1 MEAFKKIIIT
11 SGPAFVIP
19 LSRGMKRKEN
29 SGDTNMRRLL
39 FILLVIS
46 AVFTGISAAEIQKD
60 FRYTNVNFTPFDT
73 NGTEDISDD
82 ILLPAVLGD
91 LLPDADGNGYF
102 DVSYVVKK
110 NGKVA
115 STNPGQLYGV
125 ITINNT
131 TETTFNVTD
140 VFGTQFDIKPGKL
153 CGGVDI
159 LRIDAD
165 GYATELS
172 GTDQVVSATVDNDA
186 NTVIL
191 EIALDEP
198 LAADEELMIYC
209 KFRTALKGLF
219 PDMTTFINEVTVN
232 GETASATVE
241 FV

>member
-1 MEAFKKIIIT
+1 M
-11 SGPAFVIP
+11 
-19 LSRGMKRKEN
+19 RK
-29 SGDTNMRRLL
+29 LL

-60 FRYTNVNFTPFDT
+60 FRYTNVNFTPIDT

-91 LLPDADGNGYF
+91 LLPDADGNGLY
-102 DVSYVVKK
+102 DVSYVLKK
-110 NGKVA
+110 NGNVA

-131 TETTFNVTD
+131 TETTFTVTD
-140 VFGTQFDIKPGKL
+140 VFGTQFDVHPAKL

-159 LRIDAD
+159 IRVNAS
-165 GYATELS
+165 GYATDLS
-172 GTDQVVSATVDNDA
+172 GTDQVVSAAIDNDA
-186 NTVIL
+186 NTVDL

-198 LAADEELMIYC
+198 LDTDEELMIYI
-209 KFRTALKGLF
+209 KFQTALKGLLADTNPF
-219 PDMTTFINEVTVN
+219 VNEATVN
-232 GETASATVE
+232 GETANATVE

>member
-1 MEAFKKIIIT
+1 M
-11 SGPAFVIP
+11 
-19 LSRGMKRKEN
+19 RK
-29 SGDTNMRRLL
+29 LL
-39 FILLVIS
+39 CILLVIS
-46 AVFTGISAAEIQKD
+46 AAIIGISAAEIQKD
-60 FRYTNVNFTPFDT
+60 FRYTDVDFTPIDT

-91 LLPDADGNGYF
+91 LLPDGDGNGFF
-102 DVSYVVKK
+102 DVSYVLKK

-125 ITINNT
+125 ITVNNT
-131 TETTFNVTD
+131 TATTFTVTD
-140 VFGTQFDIKPGKL
+140 VFGAQFNIHPAKL

-159 LRIDAD
+159 IRVDAD

-186 NTVIL
+186 NTVSL

-198 LAADEELMIYC
+198 LATDEELMIYC
-209 KFRTALKGLF
+209 KFQTALKKML
-219 PDMTTFINEVTVN
+219 PDIATFVNEATVN
-232 GETASATVE
+232 GETANATVE

>member
-1 MEAFKKIIIT
+1 
-11 SGPAFVIP
+11 
-19 LSRGMKRKEN
+19 
-29 SGDTNMRRLL
+29 MRTLL

-91 LLPDADGNGYF
+91 LLPDADGNGFF
-102 DVSYVVKK
+102 DVSYVLKK
-110 NGKVA
+110 NGMVA

-125 ITINNT
+125 ITVNNT
-131 TETTFNVTD
+131 TATTFTVTD
-140 VFGTQFDIKPGKL
+140 IFGTQFNINPAKL
-153 CGGVDI
+153 CGGVDV

-172 GTDQVVSATVDNDA
+172 GTDQVVSASVDNDA
-186 NTVIL
+186 NTVTL

-209 KFRTALKGLF
+209 KFRTALKGLL
-219 PDMTTFINEVTVN
+219 PDTNTFVNEVTVN
-232 GETASATVE
+232 GETANATVE

>member
-1 MEAFKKIIIT
+1 M
-11 SGPAFVIP
+11 
-19 LSRGMKRKEN
+19 RK
-29 SGDTNMRRLL
+29 LL

-91 LLPDADGNGYF
+91 LLPDADGNGFY
-102 DVSYVVKK
+102 DVSYVLKK
-110 NGKVA
+110 NGNVA

-125 ITINNT
+125 ITVNNT
-131 TETTFNVTD
+131 TETAFTVTD
-140 VFGTQFDIKPGKL
+140 VFGAQFDVHPAKI

-159 LRIDAD
+159 IRVDAD
-165 GYATELS
+165 GYATELT
-172 GTDQVVSATVDNDA
+172 GTDQVISATIDNDA
-186 NTVIL
+186 NTIDL

-198 LAADEELMIYC
+198 LATDEELMIYV
-209 KFRTALKGLF
+209 KFQTAMKGLL
-219 PDMTTFINEVTVN
+219 PDTNTFVNEATVN

>member
-1 MEAFKKIIIT
+1 M
-11 SGPAFVIP
+11 
-19 LSRGMKRKEN
+19 RK
-29 SGDTNMRRLL
+29 LL

-60 FRYTNVNFTPFDT
+60 FRYTNVNFTPVDT

-91 LLPDADGNGYF
+91 LLPDDDANGFF
-102 DVSYVVKK
+102 DVSYVLKK
-110 NGKVA
+110 NGMVA

-131 TETTFNVTD
+131 TATEFTITD
-140 VFGTQFDIKPGKL
+140 VFGIQFDINPAKL
-153 CGGVDI
+153 CGGVDV

-186 NTVIL
+186 NTVTL

-209 KFRTALKGLF
+209 KFRTALKGLL
-219 PDMTTFINEVTVN
+219 PDTNTFVNEVTVN
-232 GETASATVE
+232 GESANATVE

>member
-1 MEAFKKIIIT
+1 
-11 SGPAFVIP
+11 
-19 LSRGMKRKEN
+19 
-29 SGDTNMRRLL
+29 MRTLL

-91 LLPDADGNGYF
+91 LLPDADGNGFF
-102 DVSYVVKK
+102 DVSYVLKK
-110 NGKVA
+110 NGMVA

-125 ITINNT
+125 ITVNNT
-131 TETTFNVTD
+131 TATTFTVTD
-140 VFGTQFDIKPGKL
+140 IFGTQFNINPAKL
-153 CGGVDI
+153 CGGVDV

-186 NTVIL
+186 NTVTL

-209 KFRTALKGLF
+209 KFRTALKGLL
-219 PDMTTFINEVTVN
+219 PDTNTFVNEVTVN
-232 GETASATVE
+232 GETANATVE